1 MIVEKRAQAIQRKVS
16 LALVC
21 DMKKGRVQL
30 KVKVA
35 QSMDVYGIHRN
46 QGNEVMILQ
55 LDTLK
60 YIILGDIQS
69 HQIHPLPVYSA
80 TSVYNDI
87 FTKFKVGYMKMTGE
101 VNI

>member
-35 QSMDVYGIHRN
+35 QSMDVYKINRN
-46 QGNEVMILQ
+46 QGNKMMILQ

-60 YIILGDIQS
+60 YLILGDIWTIPS
-69 HQIHPLPVYSA
+69 NPSTYSLSA
-80 TSVYNDI
+80 TSVKDGI
-87 FTKFKVGYMKMTGE
+87 FT
-101 VNI
+101 